1 MGANRALRELL
12 VNDAILQLTEKHGKM
27 SCFLPEDKANY
38 GFDLLGLPCDALIIK
53 CDRFPTT
60 KNVFFKSDNKECK
73 RADFVLVSESEKVI
87 MFFELKKSQKSA
99 KANDIVAQLKG
110 AKCVMDYCE
119 SISSSFLGEHCIF
132 KDYIFKYYKG
142 FVNTPQ
148 KYPFAKQK
156 TSNNTPETAR
166 TLSGSSAWFG
176 KLMKG

>member
-99 KANDIVAQLKG
+99 KATDIVAQLKG

-119 SISSSFLGEHCIF
+119 SLSSSFLDEHDIF
-132 KDYIFKYYKG
+132 EGYTFRYYRGVITK
-142 FVNTPQ
+142 
-148 KYPFAKQK
+148 KRAFADRSA
-156 TSNNTPETAR
+156 SNYTPETAR
-166 TLSGSSAWFG
+166 TLSGSNTAFG
-176 KLMKG
+176 WLLK